1 MSERLTNIAVFC
13 LAIGAL
19 VGTYSDYKKEQRIRA
34 LEEAVLTNL
43 RGDVEVLEGLGT
55 MQEAVSILHER
66 QRILA
71 RVVTGMEPPSL
82 QEKDITDAEVETF

>member
-1 MSERLTNIAVFC
+1 MSERLTNIAVLC

-19 VGTYSDYKKEQRIRA
+19 VGTYSYYKKEQRIQK
-34 LEEAVLTNL
+34 LEEAVNL
-43 RGDVEVLEGLGT
+43 ILETDVGSLRDMGA